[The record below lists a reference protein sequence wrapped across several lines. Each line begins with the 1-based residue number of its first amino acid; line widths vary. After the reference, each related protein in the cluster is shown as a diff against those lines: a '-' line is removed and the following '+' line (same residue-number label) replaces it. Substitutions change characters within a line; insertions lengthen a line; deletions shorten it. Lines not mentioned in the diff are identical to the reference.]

1 MNGSSAVVMWQLVLL
16 LASTPHS
23 LAQPTPTPIRR
34 WMFEKPLRV
43 CYVSLVEFSSR
54 CNGSPDPEW
63 EMLEQPNGPVP
74 RGGWCQNGDYC
85 GYDVKVWE
93 CVFEKHYL

>member
-1 MNGSSAVVMWQLVLL
+1 
-16 LASTPHS
+16 
-23 LAQPTPTPIRR
+23 
-34 WMFEKPLRV
+34 MFEKPLRV

-74 RGGWCQNGDYC
+74 RGGWCQNGNYC

-93 CVFEKHYL
+93 CVFEKHYLYTFFTVKSLCTVAGKVYAHLLRCCGT